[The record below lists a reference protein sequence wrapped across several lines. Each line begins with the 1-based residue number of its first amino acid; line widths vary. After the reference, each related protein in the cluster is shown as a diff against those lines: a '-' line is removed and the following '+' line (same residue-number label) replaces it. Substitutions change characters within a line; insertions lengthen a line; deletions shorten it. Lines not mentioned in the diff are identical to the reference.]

1 MMDEKILNAVKE
13 AAIENELTCAEAEAL
28 AEKLGCERQEVGNA
42 ANEAKIKIVGCQLGC
57 F

>member
-1 MMDEKILNAVKE
+1 MDEKILNAVKD
-13 AAIENELTCAEAEAL
+13 AAIDGSLSCAEAEAL
-28 AEKLGCERQEVGNA
+28 AEKLGCQRSEVGNA